1 MQQSTT
7 RRDFFSTVAASALA
21 STAFGQQSAL
31 GGVIGEPHA
40 AEEGGKILQAGGNV
54 VDAIVTGAATCAITA
69 PHMCGFGG
77 YGGQLILALEGGKK
91 VTSIEFNTMAPAAA
105 KPDMFIKDGK
115 PDNMAHQYGW
125 RSVGVPGLA
134 AGLDLAIRKYGTI
147 GFARAIAPAIRLCK
161 DGFTV
166 GPATETAFKNTVRL
180 RKDPDSIKVYFPEG
194 KAPTK
199 GQLLRNPALAEVLQE
214 LASANSSEP
223 FYKGQIAK
231 KLCEDAAR
239 GGGLLEPK
247 DMAAYKPRENEPV
260 RWSYKDFEI
269 CTSPIT
275 SGGVTAL
282 QAMAIMA
289 AMEQM
294 GLKDAQ
300 RFLAK
305 VEALRYAW
313 RDRLALFGDPDFVP
327 NPTSRLLSE
336 ANCNAAAKEIFQALQ
351 KGKCLPAAA
360 KTNTQTGTINLS
372 AVDAKGNLA
381 ALTLTHGGTFGAQV
395 TAGSVGLMMSHGL
408 SRFNIEPGHPNSV
421 AAGKRPLHNMCPI
434 ILLKN
439 GRNHTAL
446 GGRGGRKIP
455 NSAFEVTYQMVM
467 AGKNLKEAIASGR
480 MHTEGNL
487 EVELEPALGKEKV
500 DALKAFGLNAKT
512 GGSAVISA
520 TSVENGV
527 GSPTLAMR

>member
-1 MQQSTT
+1 MQHSTT
-7 RRDFFSTVAASALA
+7 RRDFLSTVAVSALS
-21 STAFGQQSAL
+21 STTFAQQSAV

-91 VTSIEFNTMAPAAA
+91 VTSIEFNTMAPASAR
-105 KPDMFIKDGK
+105 PDMFIKDGK

-134 AGLDLAIRKYGTI
+134 AGLDMAIRKYGTI
-147 GFARAIAPAIRLCK
+147 GFARAIAPAIRFCK
-161 DGFTV
+161 DGFPV
-166 GPATETAFKNTVRL
+166 GATTETAFKNTVRL

-194 KAPTK
+194 NAPSK
-199 GQLLRNPALAEVLQE
+199 GQFLKNPALAEVLQE

-231 KLCEDAAR
+231 RLCEDSAR

-275 SGGVTAL
+275 SGGVTSL

-289 AMEQM
+289 ALEQM
-294 GLKDAQ
+294 GLKDSQ
-300 RFLAK
+300 RLLAR
-305 VEALRYAW
+305 VEALRFAW
-313 RDRLALFGDPDFVP
+313 RDRLALFGDPDFAP
-327 NPTSRLLSE
+327 NPTSRLLSD
-336 ANCNAAAKEIFQALQ
+336 ANCKAAAKEIFQALQ
-351 KGKCLPAAA
+351 KGKCLPEAA
-360 KTNTQTGTINLS
+360 KTNTQAGTINLS
-372 AVDAKGNLA
+372 AVDGKGNLA

-421 AAGKRPLHNMCPI
+421 APGKRPLHNMCPAI
-434 ILLKN
+434 ILKN
-439 GRNHTAL
+439 GKNHTAL

-455 NSAFEVTYQMVM
+455 NAAFEVMYQLTM
-467 AGKNLKEAIASGR
+467 ANKSLKDAIASPR
-480 MHTEGNL
+480 IHTEGNL
-487 EVELEPALGKEKV
+487 EVFLEAPFGKEKLE
-500 DALKAFGLNAKT
+500 ALKAFGLNAKT
-512 GGSAVISA
+512 GASAVVSA

-527 GSPTLAMR
+527 SSPTMAMR

>member
-7 RRDFFSTVAASALA
+7 RRDFLSTVAAGALA
-21 STAFGQQSAL
+21 STAFGQQSSV

-77 YGGQLILALEGGKK
+77 YGGQLILALDGGKK

-199 GQLLRNPALAEVLQE
+199 GQLLKNPALAEVLQE

-239 GGGLLEPK
+239 GGGLLDPK
-247 DMAAYKPRENEPV
+247 DMASYKPRENEPV